1 MFIYYISAT
10 LYIGTN
16 RVPPTP
22 YRSCILIQ
30 TPFDHGKFVVKQ
42 PNQDQITF
50 NPFAINVNTLLS
62 IDVACM
68 KFKYII
74 ILNGNF

>member
-22 YRSCILIQ
+22 YTLPLRKDESTGFIRAIENKKECGNNSVGILLESEWGVQSLNIM
-30 TPFDHGKFVVKQ
+30 TG
-42 PNQDQITF
+42 NI
-50 NPFAINVNTLLS
+50 
-62 IDVACM
+62 
-68 KFKYII
+68 YI
-74 ILNGNF
+74 LG

>member
-22 YRSCILIQ
+22 YTDGDFETESYESAKAFGDI
-30 TPFDHGKFVVKQ
+30 FHGFQ
-42 PNQDQITF
+42 FT
-50 NPFAINVNTLLS
+50 T
-62 IDVACM
+62 
-68 KFKYII
+68 
-74 ILNGNF
+74 

>member
-22 YRSCILIQ
+22 YTARVASESESDSETGGPL
-30 TPFDHGKFVVKQ
+30 
-42 PNQDQITF
+42 
-50 NPFAINVNTLLS
+50 TLPESLEE
-62 IDVACM
+62 
-68 KFKYII
+68 K
-74 ILNGNF
+74 

>member
-22 YRSCILIQ
+22 YTLPLRKDESTGFI
-30 TPFDHGKFVVKQ
+30 G
-42 PNQDQITF
+42 
-50 NPFAINVNTLLS
+50 AIE
-62 IDVACM
+62 
-68 KFKYII
+68 K
-74 ILNGNF
+74 